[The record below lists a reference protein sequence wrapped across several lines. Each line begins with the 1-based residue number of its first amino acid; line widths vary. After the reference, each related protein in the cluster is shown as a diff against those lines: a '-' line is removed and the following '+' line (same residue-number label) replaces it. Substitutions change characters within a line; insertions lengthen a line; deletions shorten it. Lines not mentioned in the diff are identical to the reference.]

1 MSTLPVKIVGGQLFL
16 PVWKPERVFNLA
28 GIEVNIEDTE
38 LGDTPES
45 GRTYAD
51 VVTVQLWSSDTK
63 ESPYACVAEVRLDPG
78 SHRGFALAGY
88 VNDFG
93 FEEVVRLPATAQVVV
108 VSDAFGVDVQ
118 GGDPTIE
125 TQANTKPQI
134 DLKPLGTFL

>member
-38 LGDTPES
+38 VGDTPES
-45 GRTYAD
+45 GRTYTD
-51 VVTVQLWSSDTK
+51 VVTVQLWSADTK
-63 ESPYACVAEVRLDPG
+63 ESPYVCVAEVRLNPG
-78 SHRGFALAGY
+78 SHRSFAFANY
-88 VNDFG
+88 INDFG

-108 VSDAFGVDVQ
+108 VSDAFNVAASGTD
-118 GGDPTIE
+118 E
-125 TQANTKPQI
+125 TTKPQI